1 MLKIFFR
8 RVLILFPLL
17 FVVASITFFLMSLI
31 PGDPTDLL
39 LGEFASQAD
48 RDELRRALGL
58 NDSIWIQYLN
68 FMWGLLR
75 LDLGSSLLSGQSVYF
90 LIAER
95 FPATLELTVVSI
107 LFSCMWG
114 IPVGVLT
121 ATTKNKTLDF
131 FSTGV
136 GVLGMSVPG
145 YFLGPMLIW
154 VFAIVLGTLPV
165 GGRGDYTHVLLP
177 SLSLALPL
185 GAILM
190 RITRASMQETLTQEF
205 IRVAYS
211 KGLNHFTLYF
221 KHALKASLIPIITVV
236 GLQVG
241 TLLTGTV
248 ITETI
253 FDWPGL
259 GTLLFEA
266 IQQRDYPIVQACIL
280 IIAFIYVFI
289 NFLTD
294 LIYSFANPRIR
305 TQ

>member
-1 MLKIFFR
+1 MLKIFIR
-8 RVLILFPLL
+8 RLLILFPLL
-17 FVVASITFFLMSLI
+17 FIVASFTFLLMSLI

-39 LGEFASQAD
+39 LGEFATEAERQD
-48 RDELRRALGL
+48 LRQALGL
-58 NDSIWIQYLN
+58 NGSLFEKYLK
-68 FMWGLLR
+68 FLWGLVT
-75 LDLGSSLLSGQSVYF
+75 LDLGTSLMSGQSVTS
-90 LIAER
+90 LIIER
-95 FPATLELTVVSI
+95 FPATLELTAVST
-107 LFSCMWG
+107 LFSCLWG
-114 IPVGVLT
+114 IPAGVLT
-121 ATTKNKTLDF
+121 ASTKNKRVDF
-131 FSTGV
+131 ASTSF

-154 VFAIVLGTLPV
+154 VFSIVFGILPV
-165 GGRGDYTHVLLP
+165 GGRGGFSHVILP

-190 RITRASMQETLTQEF
+190 RITRASIQETLTQEF
-205 IRVAYS
+205 VKVAYA
-211 KGLNHFTLYF
+211 KGISRFTLYF
-221 KHALKASLIPIITVV
+221 KHALRASLIPIITVV
-236 GLQVG
+236 GLQIG

-253 FDWPGL
+253 FNWPGL

-305 TQ
+305 AQ

>member
-1 MLKIFFR
+1 
-8 RVLILFPLL
+8 
-17 FVVASITFFLMSLI
+17 MSLI

-39 LGEFASQAD
+39 LGEFASQTE
-48 RDELRRALGL
+48 RDELRAALGL
-58 NDSIWIQYLN
+58 NESILIQYFN
-68 FMWGLLR
+68 FIAGLFQ
-75 LDLGSSLLSGQSVYF
+75 LDLGVSLLSGQPVSS

-95 FPATLELTVVSI
+95 FPATLELTLVSI
-107 LFSCMWG
+107 FFSCLWG
-114 IPVGVLT
+114 IPAGVFT
-121 ATTKNKTLDF
+121 AATKNNLLDF
-131 FSTGV
+131 FSTSV

-154 VFAIVLGTLPV
+154 VFAVVLGVLPV
-165 GGRGDYTHVLLP
+165 GGRGDFSHVILP

-190 RITRASMQETLTQEF
+190 RITRASIQETLTQEF
-205 IRVAYS
+205 IKVAYS
-211 KGLNHFTLYF
+211 KGLNKFSLYF
-221 KHALKASLIPIITVV
+221 KHALRASLIPIITVV
-236 GLQVG
+236 GLQIG

-253 FDWPGL
+253 FNWPGL

-280 IIAFIYVFI
+280 VIAFIYVFI